1 MNGSSIVVTGRARML
16 ATRLHAM
23 LRERD
28 MASEVDRVACEL
40 LADALVRMR
49 DAARI
54 LRREGAVVR
63 VRTRSGGEAVWPRP
77 AYRFLC
83 VERAA
88 ALSLL
93 RQLAMTPKT
102 RGELRRLGPDGT
114 VVDLDSV
121 LGFGGG
127 S

>member
-1 MNGSSIVVTGRARML
+1 MNGKRTMTGTTGRARML

-63 VRTRSGGEAVWPRP
+63 VRTRSGGEAVWPHP
-77 AYRFLC
+77 AYRILC

-93 RQLAMTPKT
+93 RQLA
-102 RGELRRLGPDGT
+102 
-114 VVDLDSV
+114 
-121 LGFGGG
+121 
-127 S
+127 